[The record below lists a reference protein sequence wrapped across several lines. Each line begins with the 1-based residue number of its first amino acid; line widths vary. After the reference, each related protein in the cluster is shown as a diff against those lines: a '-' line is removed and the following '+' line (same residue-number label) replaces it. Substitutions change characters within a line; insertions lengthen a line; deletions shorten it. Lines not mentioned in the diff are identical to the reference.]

1 MTIRNAHSYLKG
13 VWDWSILRGCFG
25 NTKIEP
31 TDIDGCIERN
41 GRKLFLETKQ
51 PGKDIPFGQ
60 KLLLDSLVSDGHT
73 VLVIWGE
80 RDKPSKIQMM
90 TPYETI
96 DHENAT
102 IETLRRLVTQWFD
115 WANGNA
121 VDKTEPAQ
129 TARAFW
135 RRKGREYCDVMIAE
149 WMKLDE
155 REKLRRAASSN

>member
-1 MTIRNAHSYLKG
+1 MTVRNAHAYLEG
-13 VWDWSILRGCFG
+13 VWDWGILRGCFG
-25 NTKIEP
+25 STKIEP
-31 TDIDGCIERN
+31 TDIDGCIERK

-60 KLLLDSLVSDGHT
+60 KMLLDSLVSDGHT

-80 RDKPSKIQMM
+80 RDTPCKIQMM

-96 DHENAT
+96 DYESAN
-102 IETLRRLVTQWFD
+102 IETLRRLVAQWFD

-121 VDKTEPAQ
+121 TDNTEPAQ

-135 RRKGREYCDVMIAE
+135 RRKGREFCDTMMAE

-155 REKLRRAASSN
+155 REKLRAT